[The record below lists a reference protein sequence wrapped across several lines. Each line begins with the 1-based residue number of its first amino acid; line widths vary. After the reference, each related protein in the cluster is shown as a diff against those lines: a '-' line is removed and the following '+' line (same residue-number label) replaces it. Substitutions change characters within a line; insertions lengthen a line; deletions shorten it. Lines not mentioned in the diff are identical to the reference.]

1 MVPPADQTAEVGA
14 AGVLSVI
21 ARAII
26 ALAIVA
32 AVVGAYKWAEHQGR
46 AQGRAEV
53 TAKWQADKALAAEA
67 WAAQE
72 RANRETEQRWRDAQR
87 QSMEIAHAEI
97 DRLQA
102 MVRRADAA
110 AVGLRSQFAAYVAD
124 TVSAAE
130 GAATEQQRQA
140 ARARAGMQAE
150 LFGELDRL
158 AGIYAAEAG
167 RYRSA
172 GLACER
178 EHAAIAP
185 P

>member
-1 MVPPADQTAEVGA
+1 MIAALLPLAYRALFAAAIAAACVGA
-14 AGVLSVI
+14 W
-21 ARAII
+21 
-26 ALAIVA
+26 
-32 AVVGAYKWAEHQGR
+32 KWAEHTGR
-46 AQGRAEV
+46 QQGRAEV
-53 TAKWQADKALAAEA
+53 TAKWEADKRRAAEA

-72 RANRETEQRWRDAQR
+72 QANRATEQRWRDAQR
-87 QSMEIAHAEI
+87 EAMEIAHAEI
-97 DRLQA
+97 DRLQGL
-102 MVRRADAA
+102 VRRADAA
-110 AVGLRSQFAAYVAD
+110 AIGLRSQFAAY
-124 TVSAAE
+124 AAE
-130 GAATEQQRQA
+130 TVRAAESAATEQQRQA

-167 RYRSA
+167 RYRAA